1 MIERRGVIG
10 TAGAWVVE
18 NATDDGT
25 QEWAGAPGVGI
36 PDGLLISPATK
47 TDGGEP
53 WRLAQDGDHPDAVT
67 VAGEPFATA
76 SEGLNPD
83 AKIKPGSRVFVP
95 HMARRIEAGNSS
107 DPATYRNEW
116 TRAERADVM
125 QLVEVV
131 NGHLTYGWAGTE
143 TLNVLPFHQRCARD
157 AWERENPEETPTRE
171 TVAGLLA
178 RLAGRMLSEP
188 LSIAE
193 RIGILD
199 VADTPP
205 EQWEAK
211 EGGALSFDMRF
222 ADLLEQYGGKGRTM
236 ADAVRKSARE
246 RWATYQKHPDQV
258 APLWAL
264 WVDPM
269 AYPAPARWFG
279 VLADCLLADVHHE
292 AKQVERVT
300 KATKPHKPERWPMSV
315 DSTAVRVQT
324 GLAGGVL
331 SERQRANLE
340 AQGIN
345 RLSIRWDDG
354 EQLELDFYQSV
365 EPLAAVSR
373 KYGPRA
379 LMELQTA
386 LFLQWQSWTD
396 EPDRAFPWWPNEHA
410 AMQGS
415 ESGRHRDLFKMIER
429 LSGSILTAYYE
440 DGEKCAGPILA
451 LDDYPLIDKR
461 GNIIAGRMKIHP
473 ALSRSVFGKDK
484 SKDPKSWR
492 SWWPQPVGLLKAWN
506 RPDGTGR
513 HVGTLAVLVGQQ
525 FNIERGRKGKPESA
539 EARIKARSLSDRLGH
554 KWRTDRPRDKRTGD
568 TLKGCL
574 DAAVEVGVIGS
585 YDVQGGDL
593 ADPDAVVVMRPHV
606 EIVKAGAHSHEAPKV
621 PATGRELEA
630 WVNQR
635 TMNGDK
641 RTEIAE
647 SLKVTPRALRNAMK
661 RGDRL
666 LTASMRTALR
676 KYLWAEP
683 KA

>member
-10 TAGAWVVE
+10 TAGAWVIE

-25 QEWAGAPGVGI
+25 QEWAGAPGVGV

-47 TDGGEP
+47 TDGSEP

-83 AKIKPGSRVFVP
+83 AKIKPGSRVFVA
-95 HMARRIEAGNSS
+95 HIARRIEAGTHA

-131 NGHLTYGWAGTE
+131 NGHLTYGWANPE

-157 AWERENPEETPTRE
+157 AWERENPDETPTRE

-188 LSIAE
+188 LSIAK
-193 RIGILD
+193 RIGLLD

-211 EGGALSFDMRF
+211 EGGALFLDMRF

-236 ADAVRKSARE
+236 AEAVRKSARE

-264 WVDPM
+264 WIDPM

-300 KATKPHKPERWPMSV
+300 KATKPHKPERFPMSV
-315 DSTAVRVQT
+315 DSTSVRTQ
-324 GLAGGVL
+324 LSMAGGVL
-331 SERQRANLE
+331 SKRQQGNIQQ
-340 AQGIN
+340 QGID
-345 RLSIRWDDG
+345 RFTIQWDDG
-354 EQLELDFYQSV
+354 EQLELDFYQGV
-365 EPLAAVSR
+365 DPLAAVSR
-373 KYGPRA
+373 KYGARA
-379 LMELQTA
+379 LRELQTA
-386 LFLQWQSWTD
+386 LFLQFMSWND
-396 EPDRAFPWWPNEHA
+396 DPHQAFPWWPNEHA
-410 AMQGS
+410 AIQGDDNK
-415 ESGRHRDLFKMIER
+415 RHRDLFKMVER
-429 LSGSILTAYYE
+429 LSGSILTAHYD
-440 DGEKCAGPILA
+440 DGERLEDPILS
-451 LDDYPLIDKR
+451 LSSRLLDKR
-461 GNIIAGRMKIHP
+461 GNIIGGHMRIHP
-473 ALSRSVFGKDK
+473 ALSRGVFGPGKLAYW
-484 SKDPKSWR
+484 S
-492 SWWPQPVGLLKAWN
+492 QPVGLLKAWN
-506 RPDGTGR
+506 QPGGQN
-513 HVGTLAVLVGQQ
+513 VGTLAVVVGQQ
-525 FNIERGRKGKPESA
+525 FNIERGRGRDEM
-539 EARIKARSLSDRLGH
+539 EARNKARALHDMLGH
-554 KWRTDRPRDKRTGD
+554 KWRPDRPRDTRAGER
-568 TLKGCL
+568 LAECL
-574 DAAVEVGVIGS
+574 EAAVEVGVIGS
-585 YDVQGGDL
+585 YSVEGGDL

-606 EIVKAGAHSHEAPKV
+606 EMLKPGAHRREAPKV

-630 WVNQR
+630 WVDQR
-635 TMNGDK
+635 TVNGDK
-641 RTEIAE
+641 RTEIAA

-666 LTASMRTALR
+666 LTASIRTALR
-676 KYLWAEP
+676 EYLWAEP